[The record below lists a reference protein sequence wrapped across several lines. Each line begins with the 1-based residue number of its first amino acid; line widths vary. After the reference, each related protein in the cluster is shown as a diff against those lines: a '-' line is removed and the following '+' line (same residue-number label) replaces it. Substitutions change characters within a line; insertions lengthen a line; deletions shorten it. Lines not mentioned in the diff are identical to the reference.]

1 MILLEIVHLTH
12 NFRLNAAV
20 VTREMN
26 SQFQIHCCLVSLKS
40 GIELVIAD
48 VGSVSL
54 ALIFKSVTIFR

>member
-1 MILLEIVHLTH
+1 MILLEIVHLTD

-48 VGSVSL
+48 VEV
-54 ALIFKSVTIFR
+54 